1 MGCYG
6 ALWGAMGLYRAP
18 WAAMGHYRVP
28 SNPMGGYGAAYGAP
42 SGAMGQPMGHY
53 RADYGALW
61 GSPCPGR
68 PSWQRIR
75 IQWSEMLRIT
85 NGCSATATLPGTP
98 PAITGGAAGGGGV
111 RGGPGQWGLGDGWG
125 RGFGGGRDQ
134 EAGMHGV

>member
-1 MGCYG
+1 MGCYR
-6 ALWGAMGLYRAP
+6 ALWGSMGLYRAP
-18 WAAMGHYRVP
+18 WAAMGHYMCQVILWE
-28 SNPMGGYGAAYGAP
+28 
-42 SGAMGQPMGHY
+42 AMGQLMGLHRVLWGAMGHY

-134 EAGMHGV
+134 EAGTHGV